1 MFISVLDAQ
10 SDRVSGKIRGKVI
23 GAINKD
29 PLIGANVL
37 LLPIETG
44 RGTMTN
50 ENGEFVIPN
59 LITGKYS
66 LKVSYMG
73 YASTIIQS
81 IDVSPGAV
89 SYTHPTL
96 PTICSV

>member
-1 MFISVLDAQ
+1 MFISVLDSQ

-50 ENGEFVIPN
+50 
-59 LITGKYS
+59 
-66 LKVSYMG
+66 
-73 YASTIIQS
+73 
-81 IDVSPGAV
+81 
-89 SYTHPTL
+89 
-96 PTICSV
+96 